1 MSAHSLWRK
10 TLAAGLAALLLV
22 AAPVWAGAYDDMLQA
37 MEQNDVA
44 TVMRLLQR
52 GMDVNTS
59 DRSGNT
65 LLMLAARN
73 GEETMLDYLLQN
85 RANLSKRNKYGDTAL
100 MLAALAG
107 RLTVVEKLVT
117 AGAEVDPPGISWTP
131 LSYAAFNGHVP
142 VMRFLLDHQAAID
155 AQAANG
161 ATALMIASRNGH
173 LEAVELLLARHA
185 DVRLLDRQGKTALEI
200 AKAAR
205 NLDIASLLQQA
216 EVRPKLLI
224 QLDEESPLDAAGEAE
239 EAEVAGDAAEP
250 EPSDSSGQDGQ
261 PSVTPQDAPED
272 DGGSAEK
279 AADTDK
285 PGVDH
290 DGADDTNGTND
301 TDGTGDDSAGSD
313 LSDDAQTAVTPVE
326 EAPQELE
333 FDFEFI

>member
-1 MSAHSLWRK
+1 
-10 TLAAGLAALLLV
+10 
-22 AAPVWAGAYDDMLQA
+22 
-37 MEQNDVA
+37 
-44 TVMRLLQR
+44 
-52 GMDVNTS
+52 
-59 DRSGNT
+59 
-65 LLMLAARN
+65 
-73 GEETMLDYLLQN
+73 MLDYLLQN

-117 AGAEVDPPGISWTP
+117 AGAEVNPPGISWTP

-173 LEAVELLLARHA
+173 LEAVELLLVRHA
-185 DVRLLDRQGKTALEI
+185 DVSLLDRQGKTALEI

-216 EVRPKLLI
+216 EARPKLLI

-239 EAEVAGDAAEP
+239 EAEVAGGAPEP
-250 EPSDSSGQDGQ
+250 EPSDPSGQDDQ
-261 PSVTPQDAPED
+261 SSVTPQDAPED

-279 AADTDK
+279 AAETGTLD
-285 PGVDH
+285 GVDH
-290 DGADDTNGTND
+290 DGADDTNGTNG
-301 TDGTGDDSAGSD
+301 TDGAGDDSAGSD

-333 FDFEFI
+333 SDFEFI